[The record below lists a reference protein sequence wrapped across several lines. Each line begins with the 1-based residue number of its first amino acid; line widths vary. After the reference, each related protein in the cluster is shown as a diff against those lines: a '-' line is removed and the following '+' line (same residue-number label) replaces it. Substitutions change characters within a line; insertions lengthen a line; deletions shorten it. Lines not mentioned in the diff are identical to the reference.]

1 MRAHLVDRIGN
12 LGHDCDIVCQL
23 LARSKSVRSRPSHL
37 NALLKLGES
46 ESSLILRR
54 DEPKLRSAE
63 PICIAIMSRVI
74 SGRSPSSRAKLG
86 AFLALIRNVRAPQSH
101 EPCMP
106 SLLKHRGTSFR

>member
-1 MRAHLVDRIGN
+1 MRDLVDRIGN
-12 LGHDCDIVCQL
+12 LGHDCDIVGQL

-86 AFLALIRNVRAPQSH
+86 AVIRGGSPEGQSWLPHAPDVRRDEVQR
-101 EPCMP
+101 
-106 SLLKHRGTSFR
+106 SLR

>member
-1 MRAHLVDRIGN
+1 MRDLVDRIGN
-12 LGHDCDIVCQL
+12 LGHDCDIVGQL

-63 PICIAIMSRVI
+63 PIPDVLPLPRQGPEMHKQMKQPTCRL
-74 SGRSPSSRAKLG
+74 RW
-86 AFLALIRNVRAPQSH
+86 
-101 EPCMP
+101 
-106 SLLKHRGTSFR
+106 

>member
-1 MRAHLVDRIGN
+1 MRDLVDRIGN
-12 LGHDCDIVCQL
+12 LGHDCDIVGQL

-86 AFLALIRNVRAPQSH
+86 AVIRGAHQRGNVGCITRPMCAS
-101 EPCMP
+101 MK
-106 SLLKHRGTSFR
+106 S

>member
-1 MRAHLVDRIGN
+1 MRDLVDRIGN
-12 LGHDCDIVCQL
+12 LGHDCDIVGQL

-63 PICIAIMSRVI
+63 PIPDVLR
-74 SGRSPSSRAKLG
+74 RLG
-86 AFLALIRNVRAPQSH
+86 KGLGMHKQMRQPACRLRW
-101 EPCMP
+101 
-106 SLLKHRGTSFR
+106 

>member
-1 MRAHLVDRIGN
+1 MRDLVDRIGN
-12 LGHDCDIVCQL
+12 LGHDCDIVGQL

-54 DEPKLRSAE
+54 DEPKLRSSE

-86 AFLALIRNVRAPQSH
+86 AVIRGGSPEGQSWLPHAPDVRLDEIQRS
-101 EPCMP
+101 
-106 SLLKHRGTSFR
+106 

>member
-1 MRAHLVDRIGN
+1 MREHLVDRIGN
-12 LGHDCDIVCQL
+12 LGHDCDIVGQL

-46 ESSLILRR
+46 ERSLILRR

-86 AFLALIRNVRAPQSH
+86 AVIRGGSPEGQSWLPHAPDVRLDEIQRS
-101 EPCMP
+101 
-106 SLLKHRGTSFR
+106 

>member
-1 MRAHLVDRIGN
+1 MRDLVDRIGN
-12 LGHDCDIVCQL
+12 LGHDCDIVGQL

-54 DEPKLRSAE
+54 DEPKLRSAG

-86 AFLALIRNVRAPQSH
+86 AVIRGGSPEGQSWLPHAPDVRLDEIQRS
-101 EPCMP
+101 
-106 SLLKHRGTSFR
+106 